1 MQQFVE
7 FVSFLFLLLL
17 LLREEGVRAP
27 TPCPCT
33 YLCIVPVVPHVAP
46 LTDTHTHSLH
56 GDQRQFNQ
64 RGPTIVLFNI
74 YFCGAGS
81 LLLTDSL

>member
-1 MQQFVE
+1 MQPLVE

-17 LLREEGVRAP
+17 LLREEGGRAP
-27 TPCPCT
+27 TPCT
-33 YLCIVPVVPHVAP
+33 HLCIVPVVPHIAS
-46 LTDTHTHSLH
+46 LTDAHTHSLH

-64 RGPTIVLFNI
+64 HDPTIVFFNI

-81 LLLTDSL
+81 LLLTDFL